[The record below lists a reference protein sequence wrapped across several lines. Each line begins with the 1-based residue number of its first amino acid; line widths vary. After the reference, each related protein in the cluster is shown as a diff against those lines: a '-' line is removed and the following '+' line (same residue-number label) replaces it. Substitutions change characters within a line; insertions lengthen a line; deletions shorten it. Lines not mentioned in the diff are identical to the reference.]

1 MMITLKLISNRIK
14 KPVRS
19 RENILAVYSPRKYII
34 PEADTV
40 TIDTEII
47 INLSQNSKVHLTSKF
62 MSQKMKEIPSLKKK
76 KKD

>member
-1 MMITLKLISNRIK
+1 MITLKLISNRIK
-14 KPVRS
+14 KPFWS

-47 INLSQNSKVHLTSKF
+47 INLPQNSKLYLTTKF
-62 MSQKMKEIPSLKKK
+62 QDQKIKEIRRPQKK

>member
-1 MMITLKLISNRIK
+1 MTQNLIFITAKELNGVK
-14 KPVRS
+14 KS
-19 RENILAVYSPRKYII
+19 ILNDKEYNLLAII
-34 PEADTV
+34 DLNN
-40 TIDTEII
+40 DTEII